1 MLDLPAIA
9 HLIYQKFVHWFHNVL
24 GFLPEIAVAVLVI
37 LVARFLSGILSR
49 VISGGLGRVSDNT
62 SLVGLLG
69 TVVRVVVIAVGLFVA
84 LGVLGLDKT
93 VTSLLAGAGVVALAV
108 GFAFQD
114 LTTNFISGTMIAL
127 ARPIQTGDMI
137 ETNGFTGRVVEVKIR
152 SVVLDNGQGQTIE
165 IPSKDVFQK
174 PITNFSRTGK
184 RRLELAFGVSYLDDL
199 EQVQRVATAAIQALP
214 FVKTE
219 HLVQV
224 YFRAFTLDNVQGFA
238 WFWIDQ
244 RVVEPQPALS
254 EAMKALKTAF
264 KREGILMIFR
274 PDTFDLKKRAGEEG
288 EEKRFG

>member
-1 MLDLPAIA
+1 MLNLPDVA
-9 HLIYQKFVHWFHNVL
+9 HLIYQKLVHWSHDVL
-24 GFLPEIAVAVLVI
+24 GFLPEIAIAVLLI
-37 LVARFLSGILSR
+37 LVARLLSGIISR
-49 VISGGLGRVSDNT
+49 LVAGGLGRVSGNT

-69 TVVRVVVIAVGLFVA
+69 TVVRVVIVAVGLFMA

-93 VTSLLAGAGVVALAV
+93 VTSLLAGAGVLALAV

-114 LTTNFISGTMIAL
+114 LTANFISGTMIAL

-137 ETNGFTGRVVEVKIR
+137 ETNGFTGKVLEVKLR
-152 SVVLDNGQGQTIE
+152 SIVLDNGQGQTIE

-174 PITNFSRTGK
+174 PITNFSRTGE

-199 EQVQRVATAAIQALP
+199 DKVERVATATIRALP
-214 FVKTE
+214 FVKTDQP
-219 HLVQV
+219 VQV

-238 WFWIDQ
+238 WFWVDQ
-244 RVVEPQPALS
+244 RVMEPQPALS
-254 EAMKALKTAF
+254 EALKALKTAF

-288 EEKRFG
+288 K